1 MLTTLAFAG
10 CQEPDPSRTIIS
22 MQLDSNGETT
32 WIYLYT
38 VPRVK
43 MGNFTII
50 FNEDSE
56 TLTSVFSHQKSI
68 SRDMFLAMSDS
79 EGYLNLSVAADLKE
93 VYWHYSCKIKITSE
107 SDEDLFFAEVHFIEE
122 DEEKQEIWELPYNVP
137 LDYEL

>member
-68 SRDMFLAMSDS
+68 SRDMFIDMSDS

-93 VYWHYSCKIKITSE
+93 VYWNYSCKIKITSE
-107 SDEDLFFAEVHFIEE
+107 SDEDSFFAEVLFIEE
-122 DEEKQEIWELPYNVP
+122 DEEKQEIWKLPYNVP